1 MTGLESGWIELGV
14 VVGGIVLWLA
24 GVAAV
29 FFRGIVVPG
38 ATLVDLKEE
47 VADRRGLFTQIPPD
61 DTPRTE
67 AELRER
73 IARNEVGL
81 LAASTGKE
89 REFAVWDAWQR
100 DADFKAEVMRRFHE
114 VYPPHHTWFAL
125 LLGGVWDVVFLA
137 SPLRDALVP
146 EQVGV
151 LTAVWVL
158 VVPLWIAFGAML
170 VMEAWKTAAGRRK
183 AKVL

>member
-1 MTGLESGWIELGV
+1 MTGLEAGWIELGV
-14 VVGGIVLWLA
+14 IVGGIVFWLA
-24 GVAAV
+24 GAAAV
-29 FFRGIVVPG
+29 FFRGIVIPG
-38 ATLVDLKEE
+38 AKLVDLKEE
-47 VADRRGLFTQIPPD
+47 VAERRGLFTQIPPD

-81 LAASTGKE
+81 FASSTGKE
-89 REFAVWDAWQR
+89 REFAVWEAWRR
-100 DADFKAEVMRRFHE
+100 DPDYKAEVMRRFHAF
-114 VYPPHHTWFAL
+114 YPPHHTWIAL

-146 EQVGV
+146 EQIGV
-151 LTAVWVL
+151 LAAVWVL
-158 VVPLWIAFGAML
+158 VVPLWIAFGALL
-170 VMEAWKTAAGRRK
+170 VMEAWKTAARRRK